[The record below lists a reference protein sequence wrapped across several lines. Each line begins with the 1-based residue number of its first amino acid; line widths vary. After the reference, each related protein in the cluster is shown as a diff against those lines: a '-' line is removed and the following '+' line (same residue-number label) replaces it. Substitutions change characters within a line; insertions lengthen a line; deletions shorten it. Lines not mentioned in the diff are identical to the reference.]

1 MNREAVMAEGIR
13 GMGYTDRFLKGEE
26 GVSAEDA
33 ARALAKGYAGLCF
46 LQGQYKERFS
56 EERHYTKDDAYYLL
70 TQGAHEE
77 TERVQTSGPS
87 DGVSRAVTNVDKF
100 LARLNREADKEF
112 HESVVEP
119 YMRITELKRLF
130 EFSLKLLDSWLAK
143 VAMERYGN
151 KTAVSSIKDFSG
163 KPMTGAMMKKADDT
177 IIKNLAS
184 VLSNY
189 KERCTSNGMGIRN
202 QYAAEVITATMP
214 DHIAKKVQDYMAAQ
228 DAETMDNSGT
238 DTSTE

>member
-1 MNREAVMAEGIR
+1 MMKRKGINREAVMAEAIR
-13 GMGYTDRFLKGEE
+13 GMGYVDRFLKEE
-26 GVSAEDA
+26 DEISAEDA

-56 EERHYTKDDAYYLL
+56 EERHYTRDDAYYLL

-87 DGVSRAVTNVDKF
+87 DGVARAVANVDRF
-100 LARLNREADKEF
+100 LVRLNREADEEF
-112 HESVVEP
+112 HDSVVEP
-119 YMRITELKRLF
+119 YMRISELKRLF

-151 KTAVSSIKDFSG
+151 KAAVSRIKDFSG
-163 KPMTGAMMKKADDT
+163 KPMTAGMMKKAEGT

-189 KERCTSNGMGIRN
+189 KARCASDGMGIRDR
-202 QYAAEVITATMP
+202 YAAEVITATMP

-228 DAETMDNSGT
+228 DTEAE
-238 DTSTE
+238 